1 MELSQASIEQI
12 VEELATRQLEFSLV
26 VRTESS
32 ESEDEDLPGYQVY
45 GTEELQGEPS
55 LMQSV
60 RCLMGGM
67 HALTGLSE
75 VFDEL
80 EDFDKSQ
87 AVFRW
92 VAVLEVLLN
101 DLFQT
106 TEEWPEFDESSDDS
120 DGD

>member
-1 MELSQASIEQI
+1 
-12 VEELATRQLEFSLV
+12 
-26 VRTESS
+26 
-32 ESEDEDLPGYQVY
+32 
-45 GTEELQGEPS
+45 
-55 LMQSV
+55 
-60 RCLMGGM
+60 
-67 HALTGLSE
+67 LSE